1 MSVVTLHPTGQGGQK
16 VGGKQRSAVQRC
28 DLWLA
33 APLGATLTDSTDK
46 GMRVREETERWM
58 GD

>member
-1 MSVVTLHPTGQGGQK
+1 MTLHPTGQGGQK
-16 VGGKQRSAVQRC
+16 VGGKQRSAVERC

-33 APLGATLTDSTDK
+33 APLGATLTDSMAK